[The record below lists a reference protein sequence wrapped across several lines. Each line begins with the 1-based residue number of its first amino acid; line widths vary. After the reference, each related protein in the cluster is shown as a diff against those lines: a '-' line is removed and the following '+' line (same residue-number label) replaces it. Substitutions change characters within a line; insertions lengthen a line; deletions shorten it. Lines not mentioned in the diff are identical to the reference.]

1 MPVIAISPSWDDE
14 KQRICIPNDY
24 INAVIRAGGSP
35 VLLPLTDSEDVAR
48 TILSTVDALLLSGG
62 ADVSPELYKEE
73 KLPCCGENAPR
84 RDTLEKLLINYA
96 MQMKKP
102 ILGICRGMQI
112 LNCVLGGSLY
122 QDVATQYKPDLKHP
136 CYDTPRDCVHIVDIK
151 EGSLLNKITG
161 LDAVPVNSRHHQAV
175 KVLGRNLQ
183 ATAFAPDGL
192 IEAIESTNGYPLLGV
207 QWHPESLED
216 RLMPQRSIFDW
227 LISEASR

>member
-1 MPVIAISPSWDDE
+1 
-14 KQRICIPNDY
+14 
-24 INAVIRAGGSP
+24 
-35 VLLPLTDSEDVAR
+35 
-48 TILSTVDALLLSGG
+48 
-62 ADVSPELYKEE
+62 
-73 KLPCCGENAPR
+73 
-84 RDTLEKLLINYA
+84 

-216 RLMPQRSIFDW
+216 RLMPQRNIFDW